1 MGVAYLV
8 HMRMVPTFE
17 WCLLKLVVYDFSKY
31 EIFFVKNSN
40 EMKIK
45 WKNTQERKW
54 DKIIKLVAMNIH
66 LWLNISKSK
75 LCLLFH
81 NVSVRQWWIK
91 EFTPLKWN
99 NWMFFMH
106 PPFKSLWRQCRDIVG
121 GFIHIYF
128 GNRNEDGQLTLCT

>member
-31 EIFFVKNSN
+31 VIFFVKNSN

-54 DKIIKLVAMNIH
+54 DKIIGG
-66 LWLNISKSK
+66 
-75 LCLLFH
+75 
-81 NVSVRQWWIK
+81 K
-91 EFTPLKWN
+91 EYI
-99 NWMFFMH
+99 FMT
-106 PPFKSLWRQCRDIVG
+106 KYQ
-121 GFIHIYF
+121 
-128 GNRNEDGQLTLCT
+128 

>member
-1 MGVAYLV
+1 MYYNSQLISLMVLPINLSLSLS

-17 WCLLKLVVYDFSKY
+17 WCLLKLAVYDFSKY

-54 DKIIKLVAMNIH
+54 DKIIKLVAKNIH

-75 LCLLFH
+75 LCFLFH
-81 NVSVRQWWIK
+81 NVFVRQWWIK

-106 PPFKSLWRQCRDIVG
+106 PPPLLSLCDVNVG
-121 GFIHIYF
+121 I
-128 GNRNEDGQLTLCT
+128 